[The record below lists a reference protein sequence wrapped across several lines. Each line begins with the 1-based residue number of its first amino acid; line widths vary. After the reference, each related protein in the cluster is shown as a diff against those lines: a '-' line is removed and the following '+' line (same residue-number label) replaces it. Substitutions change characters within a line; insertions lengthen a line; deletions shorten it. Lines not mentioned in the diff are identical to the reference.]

1 MSTKLD
7 LYIIAF
13 KMYDLQILFIALLE
27 IQLLTGD
34 GQSVQVGLL
43 LALLAATARYLHTWT
58 GSAHL
63 QPPTAH
69 SR

>member
-43 LALLAATARYLHTWT
+43 DWPAQRNMLLA
-58 GSAHL
+58 S
-63 QPPTAH
+63 
-69 SR
+69 SRE

>member
-7 LYIIAF
+7 LYIIAL

-34 GQSVQVGLL
+34 GQSVQVGLACWSWCVL
-43 LALLAATARYLHTWT
+43 QLQARVILHT
-58 GSAHL
+58 
-63 QPPTAH
+63 
-69 SR
+69 